1 MVKAYEFLLPASSK
15 NLLLVR
21 FGNLNA
27 LWRYNKVGLV
37 IMDER
42 RGVKWPSI
50 RRMVK
55 KQQVDM
61 ICIQETKKESIEKSM
76 CQALW
81 GEQEVN
87 WEAQPASNI
96 AGGILCIW

>member
-42 RGVKWPSI
+42 R
-50 RRMVK
+50 
-55 KQQVDM
+55 
-61 ICIQETKKESIEKSM
+61 EK
-76 CQALW
+76 
-81 GEQEVN
+81 
-87 WEAQPASNI
+87 
-96 AGGILCIW
+96 